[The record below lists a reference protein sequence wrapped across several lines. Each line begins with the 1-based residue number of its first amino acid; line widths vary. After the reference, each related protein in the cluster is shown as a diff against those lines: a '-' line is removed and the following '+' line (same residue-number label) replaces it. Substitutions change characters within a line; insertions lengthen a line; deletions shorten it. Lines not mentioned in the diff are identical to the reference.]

1 MNKLLIFLFIFPML
15 TIAQVGVNTSTP
27 NAMLEV
33 NSTNNGMLIP
43 RVNLTSVLDNATVV
57 NPQGGA
63 LITSTVVY
71 NTTAAG
77 VAPNNVL
84 PGFYYWNNTL
94 SRWIPIGG
102 TNDWSLNGN
111 TGITSPA
118 APAVY
123 GTSTIPG
130 TSNFIGTTD
139 NNDVTLATNNIER
152 MRVERTTGD
161 IGIGIADPTE
171 KLHVSDVSNTNKS
184 TILGEAQQLTT
195 GSDYQNIGVRGIG
208 RGVSSW
214 GYGIGMM
221 GMGDTSTSYFST
233 GVYAH
238 LGNTIPASTTTNQ
251 ALFANGNNLGYSGI
265 FTGGNVGIGTTAP
278 NRLLHLNSATNG
290 ALRIVDGTQANG
302 RVLTSDANGVAT
314 WQSTG
319 IDNIVGVLSATGVSI
334 PYNQTANFLQTGSY
348 ITLPPGRYAVNV
360 TMLLARNST
369 PSPSPNNSFFWV
381 RSSFSDSAGANPV
394 SSPDIVGSTL
404 ASGNFGGT
412 SVYAMLT
419 GTIIINNTT
428 AGNKTYY
435 YVAGRTVF
443 SNTTETLTGFG
454 STYWAEDNI
463 IAYRLN

>member
-1 MNKLLIFLFIFPML
+1 MKKILLILLSLPLFIQ
-15 TIAQVGVNTSTP
+15 AQIGVNTTTP
-27 NAMLEV
+27 NAMLDV

-43 RVNLTSVLDNATVV
+43 RVNLTSILDNTTVV

-63 LITSTVVY
+63 LVTSTVVY

-94 SRWIPIGG
+94 LRWIPIGG

-123 GTSTIPG
+123 GTSTIAT
-130 TSNFIGTTD
+130 TSNYIGTTD
-139 NNDVTLATNNIER
+139 NNDVTVATNNIER

-171 KLHVSDVSNTNKS
+171 KLHVSDISNTTKS

-195 GSDYQNIGVRGIG
+195 GTDYQNIGVRGIG
-208 RGVSSW
+208 RGTSAW

-278 NRLLHLNSATNG
+278 SRLLHLNSATNG
-290 ALRIVDGTQANG
+290 ALRLVDGTQANG
-302 RVLTSDANGVAT
+302 RVLTSDATGVAT
-314 WQSTG
+314 WQTPG
-319 IDNIVGVLSATGVSI
+319 IDNIVGVLSGTGVSI

-369 PSPSPNNSFFWV
+369 SLPSPNNSFFWV
-381 RSSFSDSAGANPV
+381 RSTFSDSAGVNPV

-419 GTIIINNTT
+419 GTIVINNTT

-454 STYWAEDNI
+454 STYWLEDNI